1 MSKHAKPLRMAG
13 RLFFLVLLALVSGM
27 FTGCQD
33 TECASRLQ
41 VNGSPIFL
49 NGINYPWKV
58 YGGDFGGIKRWK
70 KTGIA
75 TNYQTYDREF
85 ALIKNTGSRVV
96 RWWMFP
102 DLRGDGIRIEDGQV
116 QAGPTL
122 MNDVQAALKLA
133 EKHDLYL
140 VLCLFSFEAF
150 APERTDGGIRIRNL
164 EDILAD
170 ANLRESLLKNVIGP
184 LARAIEQ
191 SPYGN
196 RLLAFDLINEPE
208 WALKG
213 KNPYGDPVYYPL
225 DSVRPVSHEFMEAFL
240 LDLSY
245 AIREHGSARIT
256 VGQAAPR
263 WPRAWKK
270 LNLDFYQWHI
280 YSWME
285 EKAIYREAAPTELC
299 APIVFG
305 EAPVG
310 PLISG
315 DERPTSSDA
324 ESERSGP
331 GLSHRED
338 GLPGSHTVPEL
349 STNPAV
355 SFQSM
360 VQTMERNGWAGIWVW
375 SFQRPVPDGANLD
388 ILKPTFVP

>member
-140 VLCLFSFEAF
+140 VLCLFQY
-150 APERTDGGIRIRNL
+150 L
-164 EDILAD
+164 
-170 ANLRESLLKNVIGP
+170 
-184 LARAIEQ
+184 
-191 SPYGN
+191 
-196 RLLAFDLINEPE
+196 
-208 WALKG
+208 
-213 KNPYGDPVYYPL
+213 
-225 DSVRPVSHEFMEAFL
+225 
-240 LDLSY
+240 
-245 AIREHGSARIT
+245 
-256 VGQAAPR
+256 
-263 WPRAWKK
+263 
-270 LNLDFYQWHI
+270 
-280 YSWME
+280 
-285 EKAIYREAAPTELC
+285 
-299 APIVFG
+299 
-305 EAPVG
+305 
-310 PLISG
+310 
-315 DERPTSSDA
+315 
-324 ESERSGP
+324 
-331 GLSHRED
+331 
-338 GLPGSHTVPEL
+338 
-349 STNPAV
+349 
-355 SFQSM
+355 
-360 VQTMERNGWAGIWVW
+360 
-375 SFQRPVPDGANLD
+375 
-388 ILKPTFVP
+388 